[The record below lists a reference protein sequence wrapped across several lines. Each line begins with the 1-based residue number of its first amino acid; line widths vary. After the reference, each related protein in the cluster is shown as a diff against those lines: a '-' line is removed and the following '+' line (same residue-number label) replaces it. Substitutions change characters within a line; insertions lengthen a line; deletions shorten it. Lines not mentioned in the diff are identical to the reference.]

1 VNTHPYLAT
10 ELARGRV
17 DDLLADAERRRLV
30 RAVRGAHTPR
40 RAGVRAGRLLSQI
53 VERIAAVRA
62 RGVHEPAHAGAEQLG
77 GSPDAV
83 EALAFLA

>member
-1 VNTHPYLAT
+1 MNTHPYLAT

-17 DDLLADAERRRLV
+17 VDLLADAERRRLV
-30 RAVRGAHTPR
+30 RAVRGPSPSR
-40 RAGVRAGRLLSQI
+40 RAGARAGRLLSRI
-53 VERIAAVRA
+53 VERIAARA

-83 EALAFLA
+83 EVVAFLA